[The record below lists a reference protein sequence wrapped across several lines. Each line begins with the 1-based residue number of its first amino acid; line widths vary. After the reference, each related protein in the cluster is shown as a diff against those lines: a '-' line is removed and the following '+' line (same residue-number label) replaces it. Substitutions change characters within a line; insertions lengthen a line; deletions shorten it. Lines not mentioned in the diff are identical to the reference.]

1 MHIIIKFKNLPLKTY
16 PSTFLYISSSNTIS
30 INSVIIT
37 IAITIL
43 LLLFVLAVVVIL
55 VGLVVTVLQYRSLL
69 IKKNYIKKDS
79 GGTLVYTVLTEL

>member
-1 MHIIIKFKNLPLKTY
+1 MYITIKFKNLPLKTY
-16 PSTFLYISSSNTIS
+16 PSTFLYIS

-43 LLLFVLAVVVIL
+43 LLLLVLAVVVIL